1 MKGYYKMPEET
12 HEVLDDEGWLHSG
25 DLAFRDDDGNFQ
37 ITGRLKDMIIRGG
50 ENLYPKEIEEFVYT
64 HPSVRDV
71 QVIGVPDEKY
81 GEEAM
86 ACIILKEDE
95 TVTEDEMK
103 AFISASMARHK
114 VPRYIVFVD
123 KFPMNAAGKIQ
134 KYVMRENAVQW
145 LKEGKVK

>member
-1 MKGYYKMPEET
+1 
-12 HEVLDDEGWLHSG
+12 
-25 DLAFRDDDGNFQ
+25 
-37 ITGRLKDMIIRGG
+37 
-50 ENLYPKEIEEFVYT
+50 
-64 HPSVRDV
+64 
-71 QVIGVPDEKY
+71 
-81 GEEAM
+81 M

-114 VPRYIVFVD
+114 ARATSFLLINS
-123 KFPMNAAGKIQ
+123 PMNAAGKIQ